1 MIDLTIGYS
10 RRCKTSIGGFRYLWV
25 TPFVKYPRSQI
36 ITDGLTLISYP
47 ATVVYKFDVSNGQF
61 EQSQISEDGGK
72 FYEQSLSAEFIKI
85 EAVQQF
91 QKFLKKDYLII
102 VQDYKGKFRMMG
114 TYNGVFTETLN
125 ENTGGSRDAFNGYK
139 LNFTAREETQALF
152 FDSLSDVGFI
162 DPSVSNNYVFD
173 KGLILELQ
181 NGNLFEL
188 VNGDNL
194 LINEGDNYEFE
205 DNNNYIFN

>member
-1 MIDLTIGYS
+1 MIDLTQGRS
-10 RRCKTSIGGFRYLWV
+10 KPCKTSIGGFRSLWV
-25 TPFVKYPRSQI
+25 TPFIKYPRSQI
-36 ITDGLTLISYP
+36 ITNGLTLISHP
-47 ATVVYKFDVSNGQF
+47 AAFVYRFDVSNGDFTQT
-61 EQSQISEDGGK
+61 QTQQDGGK
-72 FYEQSLSAEFIKI
+72 MWEQSLSVEFIKI
-85 EAVQQF
+85 EAAQQF

-125 ENTGGSRDAFNGYK
+125 ENTGGSRDSFNGYK

-152 FDSLSDVGFI
+152 FDSLSDTGFI
-162 DPSVSNNYVFD
+162 DPSVSHNYVFD

-194 LINEGDNYEFE
+194 LINEADNYEFE